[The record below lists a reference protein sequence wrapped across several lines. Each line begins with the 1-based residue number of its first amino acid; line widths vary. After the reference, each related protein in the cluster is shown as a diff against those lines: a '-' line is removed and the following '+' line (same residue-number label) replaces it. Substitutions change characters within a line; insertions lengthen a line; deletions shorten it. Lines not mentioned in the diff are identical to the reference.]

1 MSEIRTPD
9 SPKQSSNLDERR
21 LEAGILGKVFGTGEN
36 AAKNIAGLII
46 FLLVNGAL
54 IAYFISLDEG
64 ALFQIVVPIITLAL
78 GYLFGRQ
85 TGEI

>member
-21 LEAGILGKVFGTGEN
+21 LEAGVLGKIFGTGDN

-54 IAYFISLDEG
+54 IGYFVSLDEG
-64 ALFQIVVPIITLAL
+64 ALFQIVVPIVTLGL

-85 TGEI
+85 TGDV